1 MVLPYDNMDYGQ
13 GKTFARNITELTDVE
28 LTNLANNQILKYNS
42 TTEMWENSNTPDT
55 ITLAQ
60 FNALEAR
67 VAALE

>member
-1 MVLPYDNMDYGQ
+1 MVLPYENTVYGEDQ
-13 GKTFARNITELTDVE
+13 VGARNITELTDVE

-42 TTEMWENSNTPDT
+42 TSGKWENSNTPDT

-60 FNALEAR
+60 FNALVAR